1 MLKPKCSDVPLQTN
15 SQTGNSLD
23 VSTDK
28 NNEAAHKK
36 LYNNNNND
44 KRKVQQISI
53 FAKRLKKKQM
63 TFSFYLSQSN
73 LIY

>member
-36 LYNNNNND
+36 LYNNNND
-44 KRKVQQISI
+44 KGKVQQISI
-53 FAKRLKKKQM
+53 FAKRLKRK
-63 TFSFYLSQSN
+63 TNDLSI
-73 LIY
+73 LFIAV

>member
-36 LYNNNNND
+36 LYNNNND

-53 FAKRLKKKQM
+53 FAKRLKRK
-63 TFSFYLSQSN
+63 TNDLSI
-73 LIY
+73 LFIAV

>member
-53 FAKRLKKKQM
+53 FAKRLKRK
-63 TFSFYLSQSN
+63 TNDLSIL
-73 LIY
+73 LIAV